1 MSNAAPPSFF
11 GTQPDRFDF
20 AWPGHAVFG
29 AGCAQQLPAWA
40 AARGVA
46 RPLVLSDGGLVRA
59 GIVAPMLDAL
69 RAAGLTP
76 ALFDGVAA
84 NPTLANATQ
93 ARAHWDAHGCD
104 GLVAIGGG
112 SVIDVGKVLIAG
124 LCADAPIEQVLREG
138 ERVLTRDAPPFAA
151 LPTTA
156 GTGSESTTAALVKDG
171 QGRKHVLRS
180 RRSRPQWVALDPQLT
195 LSVPASVTASTGFD
209 TVMHALGAATN
220 RASNPVGEALA
231 LQALALSVQALPAV
245 LADPSSLKARSD
257 MLLASYLAGVA
268 MSLRGVDGIHGLCT
282 PLEALVDV
290 PHAHVLA
297 VTCVPLMRFTLS
309 AAASRYA
316 QAARSCGLGAA
327 GRDDEA
333 LAHALVDEVDRLR
346 QLAGLPRTLAEL
358 GLHAAQLAPAIEA
371 ALDNAS
377 LRLNAR
383 QPTRDEIA
391 ALYQS
396 MRPA

>member
-1 MSNAAPPSFF
+1 MPAHTPPSFF
-11 GTQPDRFDF
+11 GTQPGHFDF

-29 AGCAQQLPAWA
+29 DGCAQQLPAWA
-40 AARGVA
+40 AARSVQ
-46 RPLVLSDGGLVRA
+46 RPLVISDAGLVKA
-59 GIVAPMLDAL
+59 GIVAPQLDAL
-69 RAAGLTP
+69 RSAGLTP
-76 ALFDGVAA
+76 VLFDGVAA
-84 NPTLANATQ
+84 NPTLENVSQ
-93 ARAHWDAHGCD
+93 ARACWDAQRCD

-124 LCADAPIEQVLREG
+124 LCADVPIEHVLREG
-138 ERVLTRDAPPFAA
+138 DRVLSRDAPPFAA

-156 GTGSESTTAALVKDG
+156 GTGSESTTAALVKDD

-220 RASNPVGEALA
+220 RATNPVGEALA
-231 LQALALSVQALPAV
+231 LQALALSMQALPAV
-245 LADPSSLKARSD
+245 MAEPGSLKARSD

-297 VTCVPLMRFTLS
+297 VTCVPLMRFTLP
-309 AAASRYA
+309 AATERYA
-316 QAARSCGLGAA
+316 QAARACGLNGA
-327 GRDDEA
+327 DDHA
-333 LAHALVDEVDRLR
+333 LAHALIDSIDGLR
-346 QLAGLPRTLAEL
+346 RKAGLPRTLAEL
-358 GLHAAQLAPAIEA
+358 QLRADQLGPAIDA
-371 ALDNAS
+371 AVDNAS

-391 ALYQS
+391 SLYRAMQ
-396 MRPA
+396 PA